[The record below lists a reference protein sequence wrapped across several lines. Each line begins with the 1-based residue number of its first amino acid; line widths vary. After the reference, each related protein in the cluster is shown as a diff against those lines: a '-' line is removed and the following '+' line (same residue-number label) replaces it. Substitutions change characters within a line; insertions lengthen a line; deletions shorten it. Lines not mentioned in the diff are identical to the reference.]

1 MIEKL
6 RSARPAGDA
15 TGGVRAV
22 TAVRRALDAGRTRG
36 VRRAAAVGVPLALAG
51 AVTAAAPGVAS
62 LVIQR
67 GDTLSEIAARHHT
80 TVAEL
85 VALNHLPGNGDLIIA
100 GKTLQLPGAVA
111 PAAAPAAPP
120 APAAAPA
127 AAPAPATQNVAYKVV
142 PGDTLI
148 GIGKHFGV
156 DPKVIAAAN
165 HLPRSG
171 LVMIGQT
178 LQVPVPAP
186 PPPAPAAP
194 AGRTYPAAVTASANA
209 HRAQLARTGVP
220 SRAQMEALVRST
232 ARTMHVDPSLAL
244 AVAYQE
250 SGFNMRVVSAAD
262 AIGVMQVL
270 PSTAAWV
277 GRDVVGRHLDPL
289 KPEDN
294 VVIGV
299 ALLRGLLTAAPVDQ
313 AVAGYYQGLG
323 SVRANGMYA
332 DTQSYVA
339 NVLALQK
346 RFR

>member
-1 MIEKL
+1 MIKRL
-6 RSARPAGDA
+6 RRAEPAGAA
-15 TGGVRAV
+15 TGG
-22 TAVRRALDAGRTRG
+22 TARGAARTRV

-100 GKTLQLPGAVA
+100 GRTLQLPGTPA
-111 PAAAPAAPP
+111 PAAAAPP
-120 APAAAPA
+120 APP
-127 AAPAPATQNVAYKVV
+127 PPVAPATQNVAYRVV
-142 PGDTLI
+142 SGDTLI
-148 GIGKHFGV
+148 GIGRHFAV

-165 HLPRSG
+165 HLPPSG

-194 AGRTYPAAVTASANA
+194 AGRTYPAAVTAAANA
-209 HRAQLARTGVP
+209 HRAQLARTAVP
-220 SRAQMEALVRST
+220 SRAQMEELVRST

-262 AIGVMQVL
+262 AVGVMQVL

-277 GRDVVGRHLDPL
+277 ARDVVGRHLDPL

-299 ALLRGLLTAAPVDQ
+299 ALLRGLLKAAPVDQ

-323 SVRANGMYA
+323 SVRANGMYP

-346 RFR
+346 RFG